1 MAIFLFVLTIG
12 IALIASYFIY
22 IIVRNRLIRSD
33 NSNPQVISLIVA
45 VVSFA
50 LITCTILFLI
60 FVMTFSR

>member
-33 NSNPQVISLIVA
+33 NSTPQVISLIVA